1 MSNTL
6 LTINMITK
14 EALRVLHQKCN
25 FINNVNRS
33 YDDRYANEGAKI
45 GDSLR
50 IRLPVR
56 YTATI
61 GTSATLAVQDTVEEN
76 TTLTVTRRG
85 QVGMRFTSQEMALS
99 LDDFSERIIKP
110 AISVLA
116 AGIEADALTMQS
128 DVYQSVNNLGA
139 AMNFRNAMLAK
150 KRLDDSLAPDDDAR
164 IALLNTQDNVD
175 FVDAVKGLFQPS
187 SNVAQQY
194 KRGIMGSTAGFDFFT
209 NTLMPTP
216 TTGTMASVTTMTV
229 SGANQTGSTINIVA
243 PGALTNTFAVGDI
256 VTFAGCFEVHPETKA
271 NTGRLQQFV
280 VTAAATANGT
290 TPIALSISPAI
301 VTSGGRQNV
310 SASPTN
316 TGAVVKVGAASQVYR
331 PSLFFHPDA
340 FAFAT
345 ADLPLPRGT
354 DMAARQVMD
363 GISMRIVRD
372 YDISEDRMP
381 CRVDVLY
388 GFRTIRPELACRVL
402 SQ

>member
-61 GTSATLAVQDTVEEN
+61 GTSASISVQNTVEEN
-76 TTLTVTRRG
+76 VNLTVQRRG
-85 QVGMRFTSQEMALS
+85 QVAMRFTSQEMTLS
-99 LDDFSERIIKP
+99 LDDFSNRIIKP
-110 AISVLA
+110 AVSVLA
-116 AGIEADALTMQS
+116 AGIEADALSMTNS
-128 DVYQSVNNLGA
+128 VYNSVNNLGA
-139 AMNFRNAMLAK
+139 ALNFRQTALAA
-150 KRLDDSLAPDDDAR
+150 KRLDDSLAPDDDQR
-164 IALLNTQDNVD
+164 VALLNTQDRVD
-175 FVDAVKGLFQPS
+175 FVDSTKGLFQS
-187 SNVAQQY
+187 SANIAQQY
-194 KRGIMGSTAGFDFFT
+194 KRGVIGTTSGFDFYQ
-209 NTLMPTP
+209 NTLMPTS
-216 TTGTMASVTTMTV
+216 TTGTMASATTMTV
-229 SGANQTGSTINIVA
+229 SGADQVGSVVNIVA
-243 PGALTNTFAVGDI
+243 GGALTNTFAVGDI

-271 NTGRLQQFV
+271 STGRLQQFV
-280 VTAAATANGT
+280 VTATATANGT

-301 VTSGGRQNV
+301 VTSTGRQNV

-316 TGAVVKVGAASQVYR
+316 GGAVVKVGAASQVYR

-345 ADLPLPRGT
+345 ADLEMPRGV
-354 DMAARQVMD
+354 DMASRQVMD
-363 GISMRIVRD
+363 GISMRIVRQ

-381 CRVDVLY
+381 CRIDVLY
-388 GFRTIRPELACRVL
+388 GYQAIRPELATRVL
-402 SQ
+402 SN

>member
-14 EALRVLHQKCN
+14 EALRILHQKCN
-25 FINNVNRS
+25 FVSNVNRS

-45 GDSLR
+45 GDTLR

-61 GTSATLAVQDTVEEN
+61 GTSATLSVQDTVEEN
-76 TTLTVTRRG
+76 TSLAITRRG
-85 QVGMRFTSQEMALS
+85 QVGMRFTTQEMTLS
-99 LDDFSERIIKP
+99 LDDFSKRIIQP

-116 AGIEADALTMQS
+116 AAIENDALTMQN
-128 DVYQSVNNLGA
+128 DVYNSVNNLGA
-139 AMNFRNAMLAK
+139 ALNFRQVALAK
-150 KRLDDSLAPDDDAR
+150 KRLDDSLTPDDDSR

-175 FVDAVKGLFQPS
+175 FIDSTKGLFQAS
-187 SNVAQQY
+187 ANIAQQY
-194 KRGIMGSTAGFDFFT
+194 KRGVIGTTSGFDFFQ
-209 NTLMPTP
+209 NTMMPTP
-216 TTGTMASVTTMTV
+216 TTGTMASATTMTV
-229 SGANQTGSTINIVA
+229 SGANQTGSSINIVA

-271 NTGRLQQFV
+271 STGRLQQFV
-280 VTAAATANGT
+280 VTAAFTANGT
-290 TPIALSISPAI
+290 TPVALSISPAI

-316 TGAVVKVGAASQVYR
+316 TGAVTKVGAASQVYR

-345 ADLPLPRGT
+345 ADLEMPRGV
-354 DMAARQVMD
+354 DMASRQVMD
-363 GISMRIVRD
+363 GISMRIVRQ

-381 CRVDVLY
+381 CRIDVLY

-402 SQ
+402 SN